1 MADDSSIQVDKR
13 GFVVINGVK
22 VARYLAERHCLQFVN
37 KDRRRVSK
45 RGGSR
50 LFEVSIDALADL
62 GDNTEGKG
70 SDVKT
75 DGS

>member
-22 VARYLAERHCLQFVN
+22 VARYLAERHCLQFVD
-37 KDRRRVSK
+37 KDRRRASE
-45 RGGSR
+45 RGSR